1 MLQYSRL
8 SFILERCSR
17 ARNPGDGCPVS
28 TLRRDISGVKP
39 VQPVA
44 NPVEQIELAKKDG
57 GSVLLTDCTAR
68 LGVATAAEE
77 ANVTHPIS
85 HASLCV
91 IIRLENQ

>member
-1 MLQYSRL
+1 L
-8 SFILERCSR
+8 R
-17 ARNPGDGCPVS
+17 ARKPGPGVACPLS
-28 TLRRDISGVKP
+28 TLRRDMSGVKP

-44 NPVEQIELAKKDG
+44 NPVEQIELTKKDG

-68 LGVATAAEE
+68 PGVAFAAEE

-85 HASLCV
+85 HAPLHI

>member
-1 MLQYSRL
+1 MS
-8 SFILERCSR
+8 S
-17 ARNPGDGCPVS
+17 
-28 TLRRDISGVKP
+28 VKP

-44 NPVEQIELAKKDG
+44 NPVEQIELTKKEDG

-68 LGVATAAEE
+68 PEVAFAAEE

-85 HASLCV
+85 HASLRV